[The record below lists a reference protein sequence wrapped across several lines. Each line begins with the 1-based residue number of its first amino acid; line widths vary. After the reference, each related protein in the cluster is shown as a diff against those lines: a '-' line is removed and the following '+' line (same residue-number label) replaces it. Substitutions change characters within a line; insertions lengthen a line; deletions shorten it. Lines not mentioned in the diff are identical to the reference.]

1 MYNSKFKPL
10 YTAFLYSIKL
20 YEYRIGIK
28 LDKDPLAGEQN
39 NYLNEIVN
47 AQIVFDLDTWARNPI
62 INFKVKN
69 YLFGVINIVKN
80 QKE

>member
-47 AQIVFDLDTWARNPI
+47 AQIVFDLDTWARNPTI
-62 INFKVKN
+62 SFKVKN